1 MTYHLLCR
9 LCSAEMDSGTV
20 CSPCVGGMMA
30 DLRALW
36 ATGDLH
42 GLDEDLDIA
51 IARQSRFGGG
61 GGGRGGGDEIPM
73 LIDDKASDVRIY
85 LHSMLST
92 WCRVILD
99 GAASLAGPACGDCRH
114 RTCIAVRAG
123 RQPEDTISAMA
134 RYLESQ
140 SLIIRVAEWG
150 DECVTQIRYVVREV
164 RRCVDRPAERIYAG
178 ECPDCGGK
186 VYGITGADRAW
197 CRAEGCDGEIEDPEA
212 RRDAAVKA
220 AVAAAPERLVTAAE
234 ASMASR
240 ALGKQITDR
249 YVRKLAAEGKIT
261 AVPGLKPAKFR
272 LGDIMDVL
280 HRKERATA

>member
-1 MTYHLLCR
+1 MTYHLSCR
-9 LCSAEMDSGTV
+9 LCQSEMDSGVV

-42 GLDEDLDIA
+42 GLDVDLDIA
-51 IARQSRFGGG
+51 IAKQSRFGGG

-73 LIDDKASDVRIY
+73 LIDDKASDVRRY

-99 GAASLAGPACGDCRH
+99 QCGGTAPA
-114 RTCIAVRAG
+114 
-123 RQPEDTISAMA
+123 DTMPAMA
-134 RYLESQ
+134 QWLHGQ
-140 SLIIRVAEWG
+140 GVIIRSAEWG

-164 RRCVDRPAERIYAG
+164 RRCVDRPAERVYAG
-178 ECPDCGGK
+178 PCPKCDGK
-186 VYGITGADRAW
+186 VFGIVGAAKAW
-197 CRAEGCDGEIEDPEA
+197 CRAEGCDGEIEDPEE

-240 ALGKQITDR
+240 ALGRQISDR
-249 YVRKLAAEGKIT
+249 YVRKLAAEGRIVPAST
-261 AVPGLKPAKFR
+261 ARPAKYR
-272 LGDIMDVL
+272 LGDIMAVL
-280 HRKERATA
+280 NPQHKVAV

>member
-9 LCSAEMDSGTV
+9 CCDSEMDFGVV
-20 CSPCVGGMMA
+20 CQTCVGGMMA

-42 GLDEDLDIA
+42 GLDVDLDIA
-51 IARQSRFGGG
+51 IAKQSRFGGG

-85 LHSMLST
+85 LRSMLST

-99 GAASLAGPACGDCRH
+99 QSGGTPPA
-114 RTCIAVRAG
+114 
-123 RQPEDTISAMA
+123 DTIPAMA
-134 RYLESQ
+134 QWLHGQ
-140 SLIIRVAEWG
+140 GVIIRSAEWG
-150 DECVTQIRYVVREV
+150 DECVTQIRYTVREV

-186 VYGITGADRAW
+186 IYGLAGAPRAW
-197 CRAEGCDGEIEDPEA
+197 CRTDGCDGEIEDPEA

-240 ALGKQITDR
+240 ALGKQISDR
-249 YVRKLAAEGKIT
+249 YVRKLAAEGKIV
-261 AVPGLKPAKFR
+261 AVPGSKPAKYP
-272 LGDIMDVL
+272 LGQIMAFLD
-280 HRKERATA
+280 RKKTAA